1 MIAGDVVSEF
11 AAAMDAVEL
20 WSMRYPQTARTSVLI
35 SVTLWAAT
43 LAGAV
48 EDTDWPAY
56 LGDKGATHYSNL
68 DQITPDNVAELEV
81 AWTWQAGDLRA
92 GTQIQCNPLVID
104 GVIYATTP
112 SLSLVALN
120 AETGAEIWRY
130 ASHQPTGVNRG
141 IAWWADGEDRRILM
155 GAGRWLQ
162 AVDADTGQLIES
174 FGDGGRVNLGD
185 DMGRDVTGFAIQANT
200 PGVVSGDLI
209 VMGMRLGEGP
219 APAAPGP
226 IRAYN
231 VRTGQLAWVFNTI
244 PQPGEPGHET
254 WPAEAWKTMGGVNVW
269 AGMTVDEERGLL
281 FAPTG
286 SASFDFWGGDRLGD
300 NLYANC
306 LLALKIE
313 TGELVWHYQ
322 LVRHDLWDRDLP
334 APPTLVTVTHEGR
347 KVDAVAQITKSGH
360 VFLFNRETGEPLFP
374 IEEIAVPSS
383 DIAGEVTALTQ
394 PLPTKPAPFARQVFS
409 ADEITNRTPEAHRAV
424 LNRWARLRPHT
435 PFAPP
440 SKAGTIIFPGFDGGG
455 EWGGAAVDPSGVL
468 YVNANEMAWVLNLIE
483 SGDGATEGEAVYL
496 QNCAGCHGADLAGN
510 AAGIPSLVDLGARL
524 TRDQTLE
531 VINTGRGMMPPWG
544 FLSSKQVRA
553 VAGYLLGEEKDSG
566 KREVAQQGEPPK
578 PAWETYVSDE
588 GEARRTPP
596 PFTHTGYNRFYD
608 PDGYPAVRPPWGTLN
623 AIDLNTGE
631 FVWRTTLGEFP
642 ELMALGMEPTGTE
655 NYGGPVVTAGGVLFI
670 GASRDEHFRAFDTK
684 TGEELWRFKLP
695 AGAYSTPST
704 YAVNGR
710 QYIVVA
716 CGGGKMGT
724 KSGDTYLAFALPE

>member
-1 MIAGDVVSEF
+1 
-11 AAAMDAVEL
+11 
-20 WSMRYPQTARTSVLI
+20 MRYTQLARTLTLI
-35 SVTLWAAT
+35 SATLSAAT
-43 LAGAV
+43 LSGAV

-56 LGDKGATHYSNL
+56 LGDKGATHYSRL
-68 DQITPDNVAELEV
+68 DQITPANVAELEV
-81 AWTWQAGDLRA
+81 AWTWQAGDLRP

-130 ASHQPTGVNRG
+130 ESHKPTGVNRG

-231 VRTGQLAWVFNTI
+231 VRTGELVWVFNTI
-244 PQPGEPGHET
+244 PQPGEQGHET
-254 WPAEAWKTMGGVNVW
+254 WPAEAWKAMGGVNVW

-322 LVRHDLWDRDLP
+322 IVRHDLWDRDLP
-334 APPTLVTVTHEGR
+334 APPTLVTVNHEGR
-347 KVDAVAQITKSGH
+347 EVDAVAQITKSGH
-360 VFLFNRETGEPLFP
+360 VFVFNRETGESLFP

-394 PLPTKPAPFARQVFS
+394 PIPTKPAPFARQIFS
-409 ADEITNRTPEAHRAV
+409 ANEITNRSPEAHRAV

-435 PFAPP
+435 SFAPP
-440 SKAGTIIFPGFDGGG
+440 SKEGTIVFPGFDGGG

-468 YVNANEMAWVLNLIE
+468 YVNANEMAWVINLIE
-483 SGDGATEGEAVYL
+483 SGAGATEGEAVYL
-496 QNCAGCHGADLAGN
+496 QNCAGCHGVDRAGN
-510 AAGIPSLVDLGARL
+510 AAGISSLVDLSARL
-524 TRDQTLE
+524 THAQTLE
-531 VINTGRGMMPPWG
+531 VINHGRGMMPPWG
-544 FLSSKQVRA
+544 FLSSKQVWA
-553 VAGYLLGEEKDSG
+553 VAGYLLGDEQESG
-566 KREVAQQGEPPK
+566 KREVPQHGEPTQPK
-578 PAWETYVSDE
+578 WETWVSDE
-588 GEARRTPP
+588 GETHRAPP

-631 FVWRTTLGEFP
+631 YLWRTTLGEFP

-670 GASRDEHFRAFDTK
+670 GASRDEYFRAFDTK

-695 AGAYSTPST
+695 AGAYATPST
-704 YAVNGR
+704 YAVDGR

-724 KSGDTYLAFALPE
+724 KSGDTYVAFALPE

>member
-1 MIAGDVVSEF
+1 MAH
-11 AAAMDAVEL
+11 
-20 WSMRYPQTARTSVLI
+20 
-35 SVTLWAAT
+35 
-43 LAGAV
+43 AV
-48 EDTDWPAY
+48 EDADWPVY
-56 LGDKGATHYSNL
+56 LGDKAATHYSAA
-68 DQITPDNVAELEV
+68 DQITVHNVKDLEV
-81 AWTWQAGDLRA
+81 AWTWAAGDLRQ

-104 GVIYATTP
+104 GVVYATTP
-112 SLSLVALN
+112 SLSLVALD
-120 AETGAEIWRY
+120 AKAGTEIWRY
-130 ASHQPTGVNRG
+130 EAHEPTGVNRG

-162 AVDADTGQLIES
+162 AIDADTGKLIES
-174 FGDGGRVNLGD
+174 FGRGGRVDLGEN
-185 DMGRDVTGFAIQANT
+185 MGRDVSGFAIQANT
-200 PGVVSGDLI
+200 PGVVAGDLI

-226 IRAYN
+226 IRAYS
-231 VRTGQLAWVFNTI
+231 VRTGEMVWVFNTI

-254 WPAEAWKTMGGVNVW
+254 WPAEAWKSMGGVNVW
-269 AGMTVDEERGLL
+269 TGMTVDEERGLL

-322 LVRHDLWDRDLP
+322 MVRHDLWDRDLP
-334 APPTLVTVTHEGR
+334 APPALVTVNHDG
-347 KVDAVAQITKSGH
+347 KAIAAVAQITKSGL
-360 VFLFNRETGEPLFP
+360 VFVFNRETGESLFP
-374 IEEIAVPSS
+374 IEEMVVPAS

-394 PLPTKPAPFARQVFS
+394 PVPLKPAPFARQIFS
-409 ADEITNRTPEAHRAV
+409 AEEITNRTPEAHRAV

-440 SKAGTIIFPGFDGGG
+440 SKEGTIIFPGFDGGG
-455 EWGGAAVDPSGVL
+455 EWGGAAVDPQGIL

-483 SGDGATEGEAVYL
+483 ADGAASEGAAVYL
-496 QNCAGCHGADLAGN
+496 QNCAGCHGADRAGN

-524 TRDQTLE
+524 DREQTLE
-531 VINTGRGMMPPWG
+531 VIDKGRGVMPPWG
-544 FLSSKQVRA
+544 FLSKRQRQA
-553 VAGYLLGEEKDSG
+553 VAGYLLGESETTAARPTSHQGGAPK
-566 KREVAQQGEPPK
+566 AQWQT
-578 PAWETYVSDE
+578 WVSDE
-588 GEARRTPP
+588 GKAQRPPP

-608 PDGYPAVRPPWGTLN
+608 PEGYPAVRPPWGTLN

-631 FVWRTTLGEFP
+631 YLWRTTLGEFP

-655 NYGGPVVTAGGVLFI
+655 NYGGPIVTAGGVLFI
-670 GASRDEHFRAFDTK
+670 GATKDELFRAFDAA
-684 TGEELWRFKLP
+684 TGRELWRFQLP

-704 YAVNGR
+704 YAIDGR
-710 QYIVVA
+710 QYVVVA

-724 KSGDTYLAFALPE
+724 PSGDTYIAFALPE